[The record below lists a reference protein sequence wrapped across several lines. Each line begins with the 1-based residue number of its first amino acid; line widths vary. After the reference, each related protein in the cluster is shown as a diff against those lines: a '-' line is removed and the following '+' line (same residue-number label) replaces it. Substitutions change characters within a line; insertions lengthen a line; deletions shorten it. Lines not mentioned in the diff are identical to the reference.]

1 MSSAITFRIPGT
13 IDRKLTPN
21 GSGHHMATYRLSR
34 ALKKRVTKALE
45 AAKVSEQVPATATG
59 LHLDFVVAWEKGR
72 RFMDDDNIKASLK
85 YGIDSIAE
93 HVGINDRNFIL
104 GEVIQTRDVDKTG
117 YIGVVIVPTYNEL
130 ESAA

>member
-1 MSSAITFRIPGT
+1 MSNAITFRIPGT
-13 IDRKLTPN
+13 IDAKITPN
-21 GSGHHMATYRLSR
+21 SREHWAVKSRLTKELRNRTAR
-34 ALKKRVTKALE
+34 ALLDAGVA
-45 AAKVSEQVPATATG
+45 VPGNATG
-59 LHLDFVVAWEKGR
+59 VHLDYVIAWEKGR
-72 RFMDDDNIKASLK
+72 RFMDDDNIKAGCK
-85 YGIDSIAE
+85 GIQDSIAE